1 MAAIETPPTPP
12 PPGQGRMVLFG
23 MLLTLL
29 LHLLQVPLAGGLGLL
44 VSLWS
49 KDIGVVFYMSPLAI
63 GLTQLVYMI
72 PAILI
77 ARTRGKPGL
86 VKGLLIGAALTLLLN
101 GLCFGVVLLGMGNIG
116 R

>member
-1 MAAIETPPTPP
+1 
-12 PPGQGRMVLFG
+12 MVLLG
-23 MLLTLL
+23 MVMTLL

-44 VSLWS
+44 LSLWS

-72 PAILI
+72 PAIFI
-77 ARTRGKPGL
+77 ARAKGRPGL
-86 VKGLLIGAALTLLLN
+86 VKGLLIGTALTFLLN

>member
-1 MAAIETPPTPP
+1 MATAESPQTPQ
-12 PPGQGRMVLFG
+12 PPGQGRMVLLG
-23 MLLTLL
+23 VMLTLL
-29 LHLLQVPLAGGLGLL
+29 LHLLQIPLAGGLGLL
-44 VSLWS
+44 VSVWS
-49 KDIGVVFYMSPLAI
+49 KDIGMMFYVSFMAI

-77 ARTRGKPGL
+77 ARTRKKPGL

-101 GLCFGVVLLGMGNIG
+101 GLCFGVVMFGMGNIG

>member
-1 MAAIETPPTPP
+1 
-12 PPGQGRMVLFG
+12 MVVLG

-29 LHLLQVPLAGGLGLL
+29 LHLLQIPLAGGLGLL

-77 ARTRGKPGL
+77 ARAKGRPGL
-86 VKGLLIGAALTLLLN
+86 VKGLLIGAALTFLLN
-101 GLCFGVVLLGMGNIG
+101 GLCFGVILFGLSGNIG